1 MKTIDVLIGE
11 LQRQA
16 SSEAPSLLLRM
27 DPTGTA
33 VLVGGQLDVAA
44 LAEAVERQLLVPK
57 LQLPMRTVRFKE

>member
-16 SSEAPSLLLRM
+16 SGEAPTLLLRT

-33 VLVGGQLDVAA
+33 VLVGGQIDVAA
-44 LAEAVERQLLVPK
+44 LAEAIERQLLVPK
-57 LQLPMRTVRFKE
+57 LRLPMRSLRFEG